1 MPTLRDLILPMVWV
15 FLLASPA
22 AKAAAADRT
31 TSNPGRPNLGVAV
44 RPNDYARWD
53 IEILADGTG
62 LPPGEGTAAQ
72 GAPIFAEKCS
82 ACHGDGGRG
91 TALAKSGAPAP
102 PTLISDQKLK
112 GMDASRATI
121 ANYWPY
127 APPLFDYIRR
137 AMPWNTPRSLT
148 DHEVYALTAY
158 ILAES
163 KVIDARQVINAR
175 TLPKVEMPNRNGFL
189 PRFPELMPR

>member
-1 MPTLRDLILPMVWV
+1 MPMPKGLVAPVLWV
-15 FLLASPA
+15 SVLGIAQAF
-22 AKAAAADRT
+22 AAA
-31 TSNPGRPNLGVAV
+31 SNLPTPNLGKPVGPA
-44 RPNDYARWD
+44 DIARWD
-53 IEILADGTG
+53 IDIGRDGTG

-91 TALAKSGAPAP
+91 TALSKSGAPAP
-102 PTLISDQKLK
+102 PTLVSDQKLK

-137 AMPWNTPRSLT
+137 AMPWTEPRSLT

-158 ILAES
+158 ILAEN
-163 KVIDARQVINAR
+163 KLIDPKLVLNAKTLAQV
-175 TLPKVEMPNRNGFL
+175 KMPNRNGFL
-189 PRFPELMPR
+189 PRFPELMPH

>member
-1 MPTLRDLILPMVWV
+1 MPMPRGLALSFAWM
-15 FLLASPA
+15 FLLASAPA
-22 AKAAAADRT
+22 FAAD
-31 TSNPGRPNLGVAV
+31 PGRPNLGIPIHPGDA
-44 RPNDYARWD
+44 ARWD
-53 IEILADGTG
+53 IDILADGTG

-72 GAPIFAEKCS
+72 GAPIFAAKCS

-91 TALAKSGAPAP
+91 TALWRSGAVAP
-102 PTLISDQKLK
+102 PALVIDQTLK

-137 AMPWNTPRSLT
+137 AMPWTEPRSLT

-163 KVIDARQVINAR
+163 KVIDAKQIINAH
-175 TLPKVEMPNRNGFL
+175 TLAKVAMPNRNGFL
-189 PRFPELMPR
+189 PRFPDLMPH

>member
-1 MPTLRDLILPMVWV
+1 LVCLS
-15 FLLASPA
+15 LLGTRPLVAAGITPASPHL
-22 AKAAAADRT
+22 
-31 TSNPGRPNLGVAV
+31 GRPV
-44 RPNDYARWD
+44 RPADAARWE

-72 GAPIFAEKCS
+72 GASIFSAKCS

-91 TALAKSGAPAP
+91 TALSRSGAPAP
-102 PTLISDQKLK
+102 PALVSDQKLK
-112 GMDASRATI
+112 GMDESRVTI

-137 AMPWNTPRSLT
+137 AMPWTEPRSLT

-158 ILAES
+158 ILAEN
-163 KVIDARQVINAR
+163 KLIDAKQVINAR
-175 TLPKVEMPNRNGFL
+175 TLPKVVMPNRNGFL
-189 PRFPELMPR
+189 PRFPELMPH